1 MIWIRRILAGGAAL
15 MVVAVLL
22 VFTLSEWRVRR
33 TVPMPLPTIEAAHD
47 PVQIA
52 EGARVA
58 TFEGCRACHGDRG
71 QGRVIQNDAMIGRI
85 VAPALARVAAR
96 ATDAELARVIRHGV
110 SVSGKPIYIMPSD
123 VFNRLADDDVA
134 RILGWIRTL
143 RPASGDV
150 TASTRLGPLLRFA
163 LATGGLNSAVNP
175 AGDQPRARPGDVG
188 GYYVGTLCSFCH
200 ALDHDRIHQ
209 GEFGP
214 ATAPALA
221 QVAAA
226 YDPAAFRRLLQTGEG
241 AGGRA
246 LPDMRDAAIKVF
258 KGFTVDEID
267 AIHAYLREEAA
278 GLQPS

>member
-22 VFTLSEWRVRR
+22 AFTLSEWRVRR
-33 TVPMPLPTIEAAHD
+33 TVAMPLPAIEAAHD
-47 PVQIA
+47 PAQIA

-123 VFNRLADDDVA
+123 VFNRLADEDVA

-150 TASTRLGPLLRFA
+150 TVSTRLGPLLRFA

-188 GYYVGTLCSFCH
+188 GYYVGAPCSFCH
-200 ALDHDRIHQ
+200 APDHDRIPP
-209 GEFGP
+209 GGFGP
-214 ATAPALA
+214 APAPPPP
-221 QVAAA
+221 QGAAA
-226 YDPAAFRRLLQTGEG
+226 PDPAPFPPPPPTGEG
-241 AGGRA
+241 AGGGA
-246 LPDMRDAAIKVF
+246 PPPPKGAATKGF

-278 GLQPS
+278 RLQPS